1 MGQTRNK
8 IFWTNRDPCV
18 PLHNFCQVNSWHPFS
33 SYDLSHT
40 MATLWVNTRRDWE
53 FEILTEASVY
63 SENLFLPEI
72 SVARSLPVWT
82 VASLDQFQPY
92 WLTHLL
98 SEEIRRILSFSRQPL
113 HLSKF
118 SHQRSLHRWKIYLLK
133 HRCLTLCWLLRKLF
147 SLGPMTLSQPLF
159 LRPLFHQL
167 GHSHWDLPSLQSL
180 NLTEP
185 RTLKRKS

>member
-1 MGQTRNK
+1 
-8 IFWTNRDPCV
+8 
-18 PLHNFCQVNSWHPFS
+18 
-33 SYDLSHT
+33 
-40 MATLWVNTRRDWE
+40 MATLWVNTRRDWK

-98 SEEIRRILSFSRQPL
+98 SEEIRRNFSFSRQPL

-147 SLGPMTLSQPLF
+147 SLGPMTLSQPLL
-159 LRPLFHQL
+159 LRPLLHQL
-167 GHSHWDLPSLQSL
+167 GHSHWNLPSLQSL